1 MLTLRAGRLSLV
13 LAPEA
18 GGAILGW
25 SFGGIPLLRRAD
37 GRAVVQNDVRGMG
50 CFPLVPY
57 ANRIAEGRFSWG
69 GRAWQLDRNFGD
81 HPHSIHGIGW
91 QRPWTVGAVSDT
103 EACLTLVHDGEG
115 ADWPFAFVAEQ
126 RLVLRPDA
134 LRVEMRVTSRH
145 HAAAP
150 AGLGLHP
157 YFPRAPGAALRFRAG
172 SVWLNDANAL
182 PDRLVPMPE
191 AWDHA
196 SGVAVGAVTLDNC
209 FNGWDGA
216 AHLDLGAVAVTIKAS
231 AAFGHLQI
239 YTPPGEPFFCVEPVT
254 HRPDALNDPEGQGVP
269 PLAPGETLAG
279 VVTFRI
285 TEPSSAAA

>member
-1 MLTLRAGRLSLV
+1 MLTLRAGRSLLV

-18 GGAILGW
+18 GGAMLGW

-69 GRAWQLDRNFGD
+69 GRTYQLDRNFGD

-91 QRPWTVGAVSDT
+91 QRPWTVDAVSET
-103 EACLTLVHDGEG
+103 EACLTLVHDGDG
-115 ADWPFAFVAEQ
+115 SDWPFPFVAEQ
-126 RLVLRPDA
+126 RLVLCPDA
-134 LRVEMRVTSRH
+134 LRVEMRITNRH

-157 YFPRAPGAALRFRAG
+157 YFPRPPGAGLRFNAG
-172 SVWLNDANAL
+172 SVWLNDTTAL
-182 PDRLVPMPE
+182 PSRLVPVPN

-196 SGVAVGAVTLDNC
+196 SGITVGAVTLDNC

-216 AHLDLGAVAVTIKAS
+216 AHLDLGTVAVTIEAS
-231 AAFGHLQI
+231 AAFGHLQV
-239 YTPPGEPFFCVEPVT
+239 YTPPDEPFFCVEPVT
-254 HRPDALNDPEGQGVP
+254 HRPDALNGRSGRGMPSLG
-269 PLAPGETLAG
+269 PGETLAG
-279 VVTFRI
+279 AVTFRI